1 MNYQDYD
8 ERYKVVEEE
17 VKFEQIKRI
26 NARLKLC
33 PCCNG
38 KAEVK
43 KWFNTD
49 GRCGYETV
57 YIECSRCGLRT
68 KALITDG
75 YFDEWHN
82 PEEVAELWN
91 MRI

>member
-1 MNYQDYD
+1 MRHQDYD
-8 ERYKVVEEE
+8 EWYKAIEEE

-43 KWFNTD
+43 EGFDTNRWCWYKTI
-49 GRCGYETV
+49 

-68 KALITDG
+68 KELITDG
-75 YFDEWHN
+75 YFDEWYN
-82 PEEVAELWN
+82 PEEVAEL
-91 MRI
+91 

>member
-1 MNYQDYD
+1 MSHQDYD
-8 ERYKVVEEE
+8 ERYKAIEEE

-43 KWFNTD
+43 
-49 GRCGYETV
+49 E
-57 YIECSRCGLRT
+57 
-68 KALITDG
+68 
-75 YFDEWHN
+75 
-82 PEEVAELWN
+82 
-91 MRI
+91 